1 MVNGLAILLY
11 LSAGSVQL
19 AAAYYA
25 LRLVRITGRSP
36 AWLLISA
43 AFCLMALRR
52 LILLVYYLAGS
63 QTIPFSLWEDGL
75 TLAISL
81 VLLAGVLY
89 ISPLVL
95 AIKRAAAL
103 QRSKEEL
110 EAERQRLYA
119 LLDGLP
125 AMVNVRGPDFS
136 LRFGNRFFRETY
148 GDWEGKCCFE
158 LLAGRGEPCAPC
170 PSLEVFETGT
180 PVEVEWTDTPRQ
192 RTYQM
197 YYYPM
202 KDPDGTP
209 LGLTLGIDITGR
221 KQAEEKLKEQ
231 ELEYRML
238 VRAIPA
244 VVFRGYAD
252 WSIDFF
258 DNEIETLTGYQKE
271 DFASRRLKW
280 SDLILEE
287 DLTGEYQK
295 AFVKALKEDGRFLRQ
310 YRIRT
315 KDSRILW
322 IEARGQIVFRPDGQ
336 IDHVTGVLYDVSE
349 RQATREALLL
359 SESRLAKAQQ
369 LAHVAYWELNT
380 QSGEMVWSEEL
391 YRICGVDQGSFVP
404 SLEAILSLAHPEDQ
418 ARLRDSIERALAGE
432 GPFSQVSRIVRPD
445 GAMRF
450 LHTQAEVLR
459 DGEGS
464 PWRLV
469 GAAQDITERRIAE
482 MRLRESE
489 ARFRAVFERAALGIA
504 LIDLQGR
511 FLSANKVFQEMLGYG
526 EEELRGQLLTE
537 LSHAEDRELTLQLF
551 QEVAS
556 GRRES
561 YQIEKRYL
569 RKNGQYFWAR
579 VTASLV
585 QDSEGQPLYVAG
597 MTEDI
602 SQRKQAETQL
612 QESEEKLRHL
622 ASQLMSAQEDERKRI
637 SRELHDELGQALLVL
652 KLQAREVA
660 KGLPPKEQSLRG
672 ECQGI
677 LANLDQV
684 VDKVRRLSHDLS
696 PMIVE
701 DLGLSAALQHL
712 MQEFCKHNHLE
723 CDFREFD
730 IDDLFSLEAQVA
742 IYRIFQECLT
752 NIGKHSQA
760 TRMQVAI
767 DKGPDRVS
775 FLIRDNGQG
784 FSPEARSPGRG
795 LGLVAMEERARMVG
809 GDLSV
814 QSGEGQGA
822 SISFEIPY
830 SSQEPKKLIE
840 EPQKLL
846 QKP

>member
-1 MVNGLAILLY
+1 MINDLAILMY
-11 LSAGSVQL
+11 LAAGSVQL
-19 AAAYYA
+19 TAAYYA

-52 LILLVYYLAGS
+52 VILLVYYLAGS
-63 QTIPFSLWEDGL
+63 QAIPFSFWEDGL

-103 QRSKEEL
+103 QRSTEEL

-119 LLDGLP
+119 MLDGLP
-125 AMVNVRGPDFS
+125 AMVHVRGPDYS
-136 LRFGNRFFRETY
+136 LRFGNRFFRENY
-148 GDWEGKCCFE
+148 GDWEGKRCFE
-158 LLAGRGEPCAPC
+158 LLADRAEPCAPC
-170 PSLEVFETGT
+170 PAREVLETGAS
-180 PVEVEWTDTPRQ
+180 VEMEWTDAPRQ

-197 YYYPM
+197 YYYPL
-202 KDPDGTP
+202 KDPDGSP
-209 LGLTLGIDITGR
+209 LVLTLGIDITGR

-252 WSIDFF
+252 SSIDFF

-271 DFASRRLKW
+271 EFASRRLKW

-287 DLTGEYQK
+287 DLNGDYKEI
-295 AFVKALKEDGRFLRQ
+295 FVKALKEDGRFIRE

-315 KDSRILW
+315 KDGRILW
-322 IEARGQIVFRPDGQ
+322 IEGRGQIVFRPDGQ

-349 RQATREALLL
+349 RRATREALLL

-369 LAHVAYWELNT
+369 LAHVGYWELNP
-380 QSGEMVWSEEL
+380 QSGEMIWSEEL
-391 YRICGVDQGSFVP
+391 YHICGVDKGSFVP
-404 SLEAILSLAHPEDQ
+404 SREGILSLAHPEDE
-418 ARLRDSIERALAGE
+418 ARLRDGLERALAGE
-432 GPFSQVSRIVRPD
+432 RSFSQVSRIVRPD
-445 GAMRF
+445 GATRY
-450 LHTQAEVLR
+450 LHTQAEVVR
-459 DGEGS
+459 DGQGR

-469 GAAQDITERRIAE
+469 GAVQDITERRIAE

-504 LIDLQGR
+504 LIDLNGS
-511 FLSANKVFQEMLGYG
+511 FLSANRVFQEMLGYG
-526 EEELRGQLLTE
+526 EEELRGKLLTE
-537 LSHAEDRELTLQLF
+537 LSHAEDRKMTLQLF
-551 QEVAS
+551 REVAS

-561 YQIEKRYL
+561 YQMEKRYQ
-569 RKNGQYFWAR
+569 RKNGQYFWGR

-585 QDSEGQPLYVAG
+585 QDSEGQPLYVAE
-597 MTEDI
+597 MIEDI
-602 SQRKQAETQL
+602 TQRKEAETRL

-652 KLQAREVA
+652 KLQAREIT
-660 KGLPPKEQSLRG
+660 KGLPPEEQRLRE
-672 ECQGI
+672 ECQGM
-677 LANLDQV
+677 LTNLDQV

-696 PMIVE
+696 PMILE
-701 DLGLSAALQHL
+701 DLGLSAALHHL
-712 MQEFCKHNHLE
+712 IQEFSKHNHLE
-723 CDFREFD
+723 CDFQEID
-730 IDDLFSLEAQVA
+730 IDDLFPLEAQVA

-760 TRMQVAI
+760 TKLKVAI
-767 DKGPDRVS
+767 DRGPDRVS
-775 FLIRDNGQG
+775 FLIQDNGKG
-784 FSPEARSPGRG
+784 YSSEERRRGRG
-795 LGLVAMEERARMVG
+795 LGLVAMEERARMMG
-809 GDLSV
+809 GDLLV
-814 QSGEGQGA
+814 QSWEGQGA

-830 SSQEPKKLIE
+830 SSR

-846 QKP
+846 QKH